1 MMEEGKRKEY
11 EDHPVAVGEQSCK
24 IKSHSHSKFTF
35 MYADDRKLKFNLQW
49 VWDFIGTVN
58 GSDIVSSGVV
68 EDGIEVTNLDHWTS
82 IEPERT

>member
-1 MMEEGKRKEY
+1 M
-11 EDHPVAVGEQSCK
+11 
-24 IKSHSHSKFTF
+24 FTF